1 VNIDPV
7 WLFLSMIPSGI
18 GFVLFVYGKKQDR
31 GIYMLAGIVFSIYP
45 YFTPSSLVMMVIG
58 IALGVVLWLA
68 VRAGW

>member
-1 VNIDPV
+1 
-7 WLFLSMIPSGI
+7 MIPSGI

-31 GIYMLAGIVFSIYP
+31 GIYMIAGIVFSIYP

-58 IALGVVLWLA
+58 IALGVALRLA

>member
-31 GIYMLAGIVFSIYP
+31 GIYMLAGIVFTIYP

-58 IALGVVLWLA
+58 IALGVALWLA

>member
-1 VNIDPV
+1 VSIDPT

-31 GIYMLAGIVFSIYP
+31 GIYMIAGIVFSIYP
-45 YFTPSSLVMMVIG
+45 YFTPSSLVMMAIG
-58 IALGVVLWLA
+58 VALGTALWLA

>member
-1 VNIDPV
+1 MNIDPV

-31 GIYMLAGIVFSIYP
+31 GIYMIAGIVFSIYP

-58 IALGVVLWLA
+58 IALGVALWMA

>member
-18 GFVLFVYGKKQDR
+18 GFVLFAYGRKQDR
-31 GIYMLAGIVFSIYP
+31 GIYMIAGIVFAIYP

-58 IALGVVLWLA
+58 IALGVALWLA